1 MDCLSDCDRFKISV
15 LSALRVRPDISV
27 SLPYSR
33 KILLKDELEFSEMM
47 AMSSAYARDLIL
59 QDSENESGGMF
70 LFISMLRI
78 RGSIAMIKR
87 VQLKA
92 SPCLTPLRTGKTLDL
107 NPLI

>member
-1 MDCLSDCDRFKISV
+1 MVCLSECDRLKISV
-15 LSALRVRPDISV
+15 LSAFRVKPDIAV
-27 SLPYSR
+27 SLPYSA
-33 KILLKDELEFSEMM
+33 KMLLDALLEFSEMM

-87 VQLKA
+87 AQLKA
-92 SPCLTPLRTGKTLDL
+92 SPCLTPLHTGKTLDL